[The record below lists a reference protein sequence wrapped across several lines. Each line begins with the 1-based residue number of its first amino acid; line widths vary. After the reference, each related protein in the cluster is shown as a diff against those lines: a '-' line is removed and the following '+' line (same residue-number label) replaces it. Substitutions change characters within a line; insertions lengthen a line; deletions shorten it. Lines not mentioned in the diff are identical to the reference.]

1 MKTETIKEIEKI
13 IKYNFEDKN
22 LLAKAFTHSSFSTRN
37 NERLEFLGDS
47 VLQVIVT
54 KILFIE
60 YGDVAEG
67 KLSVIR
73 TRIVDEKN
81 LADTIDK
88 LSLSKYVILGKSFKS
103 KPSKSM
109 KADLCE
115 AILGAIF
122 IDNKCQMAEAEKFIR
137 NFVELHYEF
146 ELDYKTKLQEYVQSI
161 GIDRIL
167 YSTKESPKNSS
178 NFQCLLFYKGQNI
191 AIASGTNKKLAEQK
205 AACIA
210 YKYIKN
216 EE

>member
-13 IKYNFEDKN
+13 IKYNFGDKN
-22 LLAKAFTHSSFSTRN
+22 LLAKAFTHSSFSTKN

-47 VLQVIVT
+47 VLQVVVT
-54 KILFIE
+54 KILFLE

-81 LADTIDK
+81 LSDTIDK
-88 LSLSKYVILGKSFKS
+88 LLLSKYIVLGKSFKN
-103 KPSKSM
+103 KPSRSM

-122 IDNKCQMAEAEKFIR
+122 IDSKCKLEEVEGFIR
-137 NFVELHYEF
+137 DFVELDYEF
-146 ELDYKTKLQEYVQSI
+146 ELDYKTRLQEYVQSV
-161 GIDRIL
+161 GVDRIV
-167 YSTKESPKNSS
+167 YNTREFPNNSS
-178 NFQCLLFYKGQNI
+178 SFECLLFYKGQNI
-191 AIASGTNKKLAEQK
+191 AVASGVNKKLAEQK